1 MFDLSPIALVTAVMW
16 TMACITA
23 AALVARRSSAQRKA
37 PRPYTPPLRLING
50 LILLGLAPA
59 VSLLH
64 FAVSQHRAYWGGA
77 GVLLAG
83 LLLIASQAIERQQ
96 RGPSESAAMTFREK
110 SIAAQFAAILL
121 VYGFFGFRLWGQ
133 NLTPV
138 AAIAVLIGTT
148 VLTTA
153 VSIVAHLT
161 IALTAKREKRDERDV
176 VVELRGSRNAYYALA
191 AGVWCILLL
200 AIAPTHAGILFYAS
214 LGAFAL
220 AELVRLGSQLV
231 YYRLGM

>member
-1 MFDLSPIALVTAVMW
+1 MFDLSPIALVAAVVW
-16 TMACITA
+16 TLACITA
-23 AALVARRSSAQRKA
+23 AALIARRSSAQPKA
-37 PRPYTPPLRLING
+37 PRPYTAPLRLING

-153 VSIVAHLT
+153 VTIVAHLT